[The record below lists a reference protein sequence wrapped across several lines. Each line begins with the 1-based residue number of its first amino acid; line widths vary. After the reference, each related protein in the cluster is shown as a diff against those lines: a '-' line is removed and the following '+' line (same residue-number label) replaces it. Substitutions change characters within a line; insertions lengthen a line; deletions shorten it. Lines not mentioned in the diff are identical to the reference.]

1 MKEGPS
7 STEPARPHR
16 RKGPAVERIILRDQ
30 TPISPFAEPAREL
43 RLLNK
48 PLWLLQRDLLKAHC
62 KGSTEIDTIAELHAK
77 MQGSDQEL
85 LVHRDNLFFNGPLI
99 EAFISAA
106 RASGRPCQIAFRAGS
121 PGVRGDQSI
130 ERHATQLCTSIV
142 RHDERVYLEDGV
154 ERRGAVYLADL
165 YYFPAGPANDPI
177 PLLIDTLSHE
187 MGYYHIPSYMASK
200 GDLTY
205 QIPQRA
211 FLAVESWV
219 HVFMANILMGVFSQA
234 AAQDVRMGKARLRE
248 IFRWSAEDWAIFPGK
263 LAFSVAAIWQRLNPF
278 EEMWRNH
285 FLASRALVKVG
296 KNCSID
302 PSAIIHGPTV
312 IGDNAYIG
320 PGVVVANSIIGNN
333 VNIMQ
338 GSQVMLSVVSDR
350 CFLPFNAGLFMTT
363 LMENS
368 MVAQNSTLQLT
379 VVGRNT
385 FIGANNCF
393 TDFNLQ
399 GEPIKVLH
407 QGQAIEVNLPVLG
420 SAVGHNVKLGSGFVV
435 YPGRMIESNA
445 VIIFDNEKSLIRKTV
460 PGHDLE
466 DVDPTSGEP
475 RRIIYHWPNVYDDPS
490 DARAFVAAEPSPPAH
505 EQRAHPNGS
514 AATSPLW
521 AAGPEAPG
529 EPAGSNHHDRPAVGV
544 SASARRTDR

>member
-1 MKEGPS
+1 M
-7 STEPARPHR
+7 
-16 RKGPAVERIILRDQ
+16 ERIILRDQ
-30 TPISPFAEPAREL
+30 TIIAPFAEPAREL

-62 KGSTEIDTIAELHAK
+62 KGSTEIDSITELAAK
-77 MQGSDQEL
+77 AQSNDQEL
-85 LVHRDNLFFNGPLI
+85 LVHRDNLFFNALLI
-99 EAFISAA
+99 ESFISAA
-106 RASGRPCQIAFRAGS
+106 RASGRPCRIAFRAGS
-121 PGVRGDQSI
+121 PGKRGDPSI
-130 ERHATQLCTSIV
+130 ERHALQLCSGIV
-142 RHDERVYLEDGV
+142 RHEDVTYLEDGR
-154 ERRGAVYLADL
+154 EQRGAVYLADL
-165 YYFPAGPANDPI
+165 YYFPAGPVGEPV
-177 PLLIDTLSHE
+177 PLIIDTLSHE

-211 FLAVESWV
+211 FLSIESWL
-219 HVFMANILMGVFSQA
+219 HVFMANILMGVFSHA
-234 AAQDVRMGKARLRE
+234 AAQDARMGKARLSN
-248 IFRWSAEDWAIFPGK
+248 ILRWNAEDWNIFPGK
-263 LAFSVAAIWQRLNPF
+263 LAFSAAAIWQRLNPF

-302 PSAIIHGPTV
+302 PSATIHGPTT
-312 IGDNAYIG
+312 IGDNVYIG
-320 PGVVVANSIIGNN
+320 PGVVIANSIIGSN
-333 VNIMQ
+333 VNVMQ

-407 QGQAIEVNLPVLG
+407 RGQTIEVNLPVLG
-420 SAVGHNVKLGSGFVV
+420 SAVGHNVKLGSGFVI
-435 YPGRMIESNA
+435 YPGRIIESNA
-445 VIIFDNEKSLIRKTV
+445 VIIFDDEKSLIRKTV
-460 PGHDLE
+460 SGHDLE
-466 DVDPTSGEP
+466 DVDPISGEP
-475 RRIIYHWPNVYDDPS
+475 RRIIYHWPNVYEDP
-490 DARAFVAAEPSPPAH
+490 AETSTASTPAPPAH
-505 EQRAHPNGS
+505 EPSAHPLDL
-514 AATSPLW
+514 AAHDLPWIQATE
-521 AAGPEAPG
+521 AAGADL
-529 EPAGSNHHDRPAVGV
+529 ASNHHDRPAVGV